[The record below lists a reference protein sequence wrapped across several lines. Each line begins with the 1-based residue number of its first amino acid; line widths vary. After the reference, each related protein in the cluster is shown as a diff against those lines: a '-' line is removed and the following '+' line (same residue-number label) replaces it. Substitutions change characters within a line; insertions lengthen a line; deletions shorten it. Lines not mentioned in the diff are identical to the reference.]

1 MMRTDSE
8 HPSPTLP
15 TRLLLLLLLTIILA
29 RLITVEAVRCG
40 QRPIAAPGTITSGEP
55 SWPGQFPWHAAVW
68 HRTQQL
74 MLATAYACG
83 GFIVGP
89 RAIITAAHCVTAPSG
104 YQMAANEL
112 TVRVG
117 LYELLAMA
125 RHSQEHPVQVVH
137 RHARFSSGSPHHDLA
152 LLTLRTLIEF
162 DAFVQ
167 PICLPRPADDAL
179 SGHLNNGVVVYGIVS
194 GWGLTE
200 GDGLART
207 LRMST
212 MPTVSHLQCLASDPI
227 LFAPVLYEGM
237 FCAGWKNGTNVC
249 NGDSGGA
256 FAIHENGH
264 WTALGIVSFTGLQE
278 DILGQPARC
287 SNESLAGFISIPSY
301 LSWIESIAHSEAI
314 ELASVAIESRQEADR
329 ISEQMCQRY
338 RRGCEEEDEDF
349 SYLASVVSPAPH
361 DSRHLVIDCFAVL
374 ISDRFLLAPASC
386 RRVNESPPTPDNSA
400 APTMAKQFII
410 LESAGQAVD
419 APIKIFHQH
428 PNFVT
433 EEDDDKDDDTDGIP
447 EGQSNLA
454 LIELERKVS
463 LVSTCQ
469 FACLWTPS
477 PTSADSRSV
486 PDQIFLY
493 SAVNVSSD
501 KSMAAFKRTANRRRA
516 GPSKAAGPP
525 GTGSVC
531 YDELL
536 APTLMTQ
543 VEERQRGEIGRHY
556 RLVGIVLYR
565 TCTKIRFIKVALF
578 LDWIEWIV
586 WQPPDVA

>member
-1 MMRTDSE
+1 MWQATAL
-8 HPSPTLP
+8 LP
-15 TRLLLLLLLTIILA
+15 LLLLTSILT
-29 RLITVEAVRCG
+29 RLITVEAVHCG
-40 QRPIAAPGTITSGEP
+40 QRPIAAPGTITSGQP
-55 SWPGQFPWHAAVW
+55 SWPGQFPWHGAVW

-74 MLATAYACG
+74 LATAYACG

-125 RHSQEHPVQVVH
+125 RHSQEHPVQTVH
-137 RHARFSSGSPHHDLA
+137 RHAHFSSGSPHHDLA
-152 LLTLRTLIEF
+152 LLALRKVLEF

-167 PICLPRPADDAL
+167 PICLPQPTDDVVSEL
-179 SGHLNNGVVVYGIVS
+179 TVNNGTVYGVVS

-200 GDGLART
+200 GEGLART

-212 MPTVSHLQCLASDPI
+212 MPTVSHLQCLASDPP
-227 LFAPVLYEGM
+227 LFGPVLYEGM
-237 FCAGWKNGTNVC
+237 FCAGWRNGTNVC

-256 FAIHENGH
+256 FAIHQNGH
-264 WTALGIVSFTGLQE
+264 WTALGIVSFTGQQE
-278 DILGQPARC
+278 PDNQAQPARC
-287 SNESLAGFISIPSY
+287 SNESLAGFISIPAY
-301 LSWIESIAHSEAI
+301 LAWIESIAHSETI
-314 ELASVAIESRQEADR
+314 ELATKADESEPEAAR
-329 ISEQMCQRY
+329 ISERMCQRY
-338 RRGCEEEDEDF
+338 RRGCEERGERDF
-349 SYLASVVSPAPH
+349 SYLASVVRQVPDHSH
-361 DSRHLVIDCFAVL
+361 LLVIDCFAVL

-386 RRVNESPPTPDNSA
+386 RRVNESPDPAPDNSA
-400 APTMAKQFII
+400 APATPKQFII

-433 EEDDDKDDDTDGIP
+433 DDDDNDDDGEKDDNENGEGIP

-477 PTSADSRSV
+477 PTVDSQSV
-486 PDQIFLY
+486 PDQIVLY

-501 KSMAAFKRTANRRRA
+501 KSMPAFRRTANGRSA
-516 GPSKAAGPP
+516 GPSQTATPP
-525 GTGSVC
+525 TGSVC

-536 APTLMTQ
+536 APTVMAQ
-543 VEERQRGEIGRHY
+543 VEDGRGHHY

-586 WQPPDVA
+586 WQPADVA